1 MSTAMA
7 FSKASLVRIC
17 EGLRLFLIS
26 FRICLPV
33 ALANRSLNALLAS
46 EVAQYA
52 DGVIVGSAFIRLL
65 QEAHNPQDGIA
76 KVRALAQ
83 DLAKGLQRS

>member
-1 MSTAMA
+1 MGVTGTRTTVSTSALT
-7 FSKASLVRIC
+7 LVSRLREATHLPIAV
-17 EGLRLFLIS
+17 GLGVSTPEQAR
-26 FRICLPV
+26 
-33 ALANRSLNALLAS
+33 

-65 QEAHNPQDGIA
+65 QEAQSPQEGVD

-83 DLAKGLQRS
+83 ELSKGLQRS